1 MLILKGTFLGLG
13 IFVTV
18 AVCYLVAAFMKLK
31 SMFPSPPLKA
41 NEAVG
46 WDLITFSRIFISK
59 PGAYVAL
66 LACIILGVAIVG
78 SWPRAGRPVDRQP
91 DGTFKL
97 RTN

>member
-13 IFVTV
+13 IFAIVS
-18 AVCYLVAAFMKLK
+18 VCCLMAAFVKLK
-31 SMFPSPPLKA
+31 SMFPSRPVKA

-59 PGAYVAL
+59 PGVYVAL
-66 LACIILGVAIVG
+66 LACIILGVAIVA
-78 SWPRAGRPVDRQP
+78 SWPGPAHPVDRQP

-97 RTN
+97 RGS